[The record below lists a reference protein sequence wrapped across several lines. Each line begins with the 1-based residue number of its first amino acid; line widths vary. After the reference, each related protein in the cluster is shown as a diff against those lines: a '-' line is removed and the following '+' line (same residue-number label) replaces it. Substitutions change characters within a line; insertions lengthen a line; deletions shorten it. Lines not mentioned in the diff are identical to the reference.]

1 MIKIKKLL
9 LFLLGKSLAPD
20 GLDLRCYV
28 EDNGDVNRYVSYTY
42 TCPVCGYH
50 FITETEYLSCCNCGF
65 SIKTKHDNSQLFL
78 PIWNLQYN
86 INLLFLKCLVLKRK
100 HKNTKN
106 IESEINELLSF
117 SDGAY
122 KCRLQQQTWRHV

>member
-65 SIKTKHDNSQLFL
+65 SIKQNMTILSYFYLFG
-78 PIWNLQYN
+78 IYN
-86 INLLFLKCLVLKRK
+86 TISTSYF
-100 HKNTKN
+100 
-106 IESEINELLSF
+106 
-117 SDGAY
+117 
-122 KCRLQQQTWRHV
+122 